1 MEVRGQG
8 GGAIATH
15 VVTGAFSYTGK
26 YIARRL
32 LAEGH
37 TLRTLTGRPH
47 SDDPLASQI
56 EAFPLNFD
64 DPDALADAMRGADTL
79 YNTYWIRFARG
90 EMTFD
95 RAIENS
101 RALIGAAVKAGLRRI
116 VHISVTN
123 ASSTSALGYF
133 RGKGLV
139 EEAIHASGLSY
150 GIVRPT
156 LVFGLEDVLVNNI
169 AWTLRRMPV
178 MAAAAGGHFEFQPVY
193 VDDVAEI
200 AVDAGREDDNVTVDA
215 AGPDRCTTAELI
227 HIVGQAVG
235 RRAFVTPLPPR
246 LFLASSSMLGVLLRD
261 VIMTKDELAA
271 LMGGLLVSA
280 DPPRGHTPLREW
292 VLENASSLGRKYAS
306 EVARHY
312 R

>member
-1 MEVRGQG
+1 
-8 GGAIATH
+8 
-15 VVTGAFSYTGK
+15 
-26 YIARRL
+26 
-32 LAEGH
+32 
-37 TLRTLTGRPH
+37 
-47 SDDPLASQI
+47 
-56 EAFPLNFD
+56 
-64 DPDALADAMRGADTL
+64 MRGADTL

-90 EMTFD
+90 EMTFE
-95 RAIENS
+95 RAVANS
-101 RALIGAAVKAGLRRI
+101 RALIGAAVKAGVRRI
-116 VHISVTN
+116 AHISVTN
-123 ASSTSALGYF
+123 ASSTSSLGYF

-215 AGPDRCTTAELI
+215 AGPDRCTTAGLI

>member
-1 MEVRGQG
+1 M
-8 GGAIATH
+8 ATH

-47 SDDPLASQI
+47 ADDPLTSEV
-56 EAFPLNFD
+56 EAFPLDFGNHA
-64 DPDALADAMRGADTL
+64 ALTDAMRGADTL

-90 EMTFD
+90 AMTFE

-101 RALIGAAVKAGLRRI
+101 RALIAAAVDAGVRRI

-123 ASSTSALGYF
+123 ASSSSPLAYF

-150 GIVRPT
+150 VIVRPT
-156 LVFGLEDVLVNNI
+156 LVFGLGDVLVNNI

-178 MAAAAGGHFEFQPVY
+178 MAAASGGRFEFQPVY
-193 VDDVAEI
+193 VDDVAEV
-200 AVDAGREDDNVTVDA
+200 AVAAGREDANVTWDA
-215 AGPDRCTTAELI
+215 VGPDRITTRELI
-227 HIVGQAVG
+227 HLVADAIG
-235 RRAFVTPLPPR
+235 RRAFVMPLPPPLFR
-246 LFLASSSMLGVLLRD
+246 LSSTMLGLMLRD
-261 VIMTKDELAA
+261 VIMTRDELAS
-271 LMGGLLVSA
+271 LMGGLLTSP
-280 DPPRGHTPLREW
+280 DPPRGHTSLREW
-292 VLENASSLGRKYAS
+292 ASENAELLGRKYAS

>member
-139 EEAIHASGLSY
+139 EEAIQASGLSY

-178 MAAAAGGHFEFQPVY
+178 MAAAAGGHFAFQPVY

-200 AVDAGREDDNVTVDA
+200 AVDAGREDANVTVDA

-280 DPPRGHTPLREW
+280 NPPRGHTPLREW
-292 VLENASSLGRKYAS
+292 AIENASSLGRKYAS

>member
-1 MEVRGQG
+1 M
-8 GGAIATH
+8 ATH
-15 VVTGAFSYTGK
+15 VITGAFSYTGK

-32 LAEGH
+32 LTEGH
-37 TLRTLTGRPH
+37 TLRTLTGRPRA
-47 SDDPLASQI
+47 DDPFASEI
-56 EAFPLNFD
+56 EAFPLDFSSHT
-64 DPDALADAMRGADTL
+64 ALTGAMHGADTL

-90 EMTFD
+90 SMTFE
-95 RAIENS
+95 RALENT
-101 RALIGAAVKAGLRRI
+101 RALIGAAVEAGVRRI
-116 VHISVTN
+116 VHVSVTN
-123 ASSTSALGYF
+123 ASSASPLAYF

-178 MAAAAGGHFEFQPVY
+178 MAAASGGRFEFQPVY

-200 AVDAGREDDNVTVDA
+200 AVAAGREDANVTWDA
-215 AGPDRCTTAELI
+215 VGPDRITTRDLI
-227 HIVGQAVG
+227 HLVARAIG
-235 RRAFVTPLPPR
+235 RRALVMPLPPPLFR
-246 LFLASSSMLGVLLRD
+246 LSSTMLGLMLRD
-261 VIMTKDELAA
+261 VIMTRDELAS
-271 LMGGLLVSA
+271 LMGGLLTSP
-280 DPPRGHTPLREW
+280 DPPRGRTSLREW
-292 VLENASSLGRKYAS
+292 ARENASSLGRKYAS